1 MGKHLRTSWIST
13 GAGLVL
19 CLVPAMVFST
29 PIGSITGIVVTE
41 NGIGPAT
48 EGCQA
53 FAVTPRQVRAFFD
66 KAILISGRQQHDS
79 FLYGPCAARG
89 TLKNRY
95 DTWQWE
101 IRNLGTGSIT
111 ATNGE
116 VFLLG
121 DPSQESSLADE

>member
-1 MGKHLRTSWIST
+1 MNKDFGIAPTLVIT
-13 GAGLVL
+13 GLLL
-19 CLVPAMVFST
+19 CLIPAIGFST
-29 PIGSITGIVVTE
+29 PIGPITKIVITE
-41 NGIGPAT
+41 NGIGPET
-48 EGCQA
+48 EDCLS
-53 FAVTPRQVRAFFD
+53 FVVTPKQVLAFFD
-66 KAILISGRQQHDS
+66 KAILISGRQQHDF
-79 FLYGPCAARG
+79 FLYGSCVARG
-89 TLKNRY
+89 TLENRY